1 MMRGTEQLS
10 PIGAVS
16 ESVSVAVLAA
26 AAVAVHPWTTVAQS
40 ANLPS
45 KLDGR
50 AFVAGSYRATAPF
63 RGDLVDLDRAALRKV
78 DFRRNV
84 VVAAFRKAPSCGY
97 KLHVLRLDRVRRRLT
112 VTIRLEGP
120 PGTVNC
126 MAVTQ
131 PYHVIAV
138 SRRVLH
144 SPLPTRVVVRTLPPV
159 STG

>member
-1 MMRGTEQLS
+1 M
-10 PIGAVS
+10 
-16 ESVSVAVLAA
+16 
-26 AAVAVHPWTTVAQS
+26 AQR

-50 AFVAGSYRATAPF
+50 AFVAGTYRATAPF
-63 RGDLVDLDRAALRKV
+63 RADLVDVDRAALRKV

-97 KLHVLRLDRVRRRLT
+97 RLDILRLDRVGRRLT
-112 VTIRLEGP
+112 VTIRLKGP
-120 PGTVNC
+120 PETMNC
-126 MAVTQ
+126 MAITQ

-138 SRRVLH
+138 PRRALR
-144 SPLPTRVVVRTLPPV
+144 SPLPTRVVVRALPPV

>member
-1 MMRGTEQLS
+1 VT
-10 PIGAVS
+10 
-16 ESVSVAVLAA
+16 VAVLA

-50 AFVAGSYRATAPF
+50 AFVAGTYRATAPF
-63 RGDLVDLDRAALRKV
+63 RTDLVDVDRAALRKV

-97 KLHVLRLDRVRRRLT
+97 RLDILRLDRAGRRLT
-112 VTIRLEGP
+112 VTIRLKGP
-120 PGTVNC
+120 RGTVNC
-126 MAVTQ
+126 MAITQ

-138 SRRVLH
+138 PRRVLTA
-144 SPLPTRVVVRTLPPV
+144 PLPTRVVVRTLAPV